1 LLHQQ
6 FDRERWEC
14 PRILAALDGCDE
26 VYLDE
31 VTQIHMST
39 WSQGR
44 VALVGDAAFCPSLLA
59 GQGSALAMLA
69 AYVLAGELSKR
80 KGSPEAAFERY
91 ARFLRYFI
99 LEKRT
104 AAEQFA
110 SSFVPETQFD
120 LFLRNQV
127 SKTFSIPFVA
137 KLVMGRAVFDRI
149 GLPIYSV
156 CN

>member
-1 LLHQQ
+1 
-6 FDRERWEC
+6 
-14 PRILAALDGCDE
+14 
-26 VYLDE
+26 LDE
-31 VTQIHMST
+31 VTQIHMNT

-59 GQGSALAMLA
+59 GQGSALAMMA
-69 AYVLAGELSKR
+69 AYVLAGELAKR
-80 KGSPEAAFERY
+80 KDNPEAAFEHY

-99 LEKRT
+99 LEKQT

-110 SSFVPETQFD
+110 SSFIPQTRFD
-120 LFLRNQV
+120 LFVRNQIT
-127 SKTFSIPFVA
+127 KAFSIPFVA
-137 KLVMGRAVFDRI
+137 RLTMGRMVVDRI